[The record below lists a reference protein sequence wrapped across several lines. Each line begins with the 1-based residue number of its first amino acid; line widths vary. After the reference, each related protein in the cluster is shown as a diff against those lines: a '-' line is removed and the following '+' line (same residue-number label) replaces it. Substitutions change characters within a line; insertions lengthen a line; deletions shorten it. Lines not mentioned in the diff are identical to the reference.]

1 MDSVICPS
9 EKEQEVFFVYTELE
23 HDLKAIRTNLLAFVK
38 WILFALVIGGIV
50 GVVGSFFHHA
60 IDWGTELR
68 AAHWWLIFLLPVAG
82 IIIVASYQLTR
93 MTDDKGTE
101 FVIASVREGKPLRF
115 RTAPLIFLGTVL
127 THMTGGSAGREGA
140 ALQLGSCI
148 SGSLG
153 RVLKLDAKD
162 ERVFTM
168 CGMSAG
174 FSALFGTPL
183 AAAIFAMEVESI
195 GVMYY
200 AALVPCVLS
209 ALIANLISS
218 LLGVQSTAFTL
229 IETPTFSPAVFL
241 QVLVLG
247 ILFGAL
253 ASVFCRCMHLGGAL
267 YSKVKNPYVRVALG
281 GALVIVLTLI
291 EGSGDYN
298 GAGMEVINRALAG
311 DVVPWAFLLK
321 IIFTVVTLGAGFKG
335 GEIVPCFFVGATF
348 GCLMAPLL
356 GMDAG
361 FGAALGMV
369 AVFCGVTNS
378 PMTSILLG
386 YELFGGQG
394 VALMALCA
402 AVSYLLSGYSGL
414 YHEQKIMY
422 SKTEPVFINRKSGD
436 SD

>member
-1 MDSVICPS
+1 MPAWLS
-9 EKEQEVFFVYTELE
+9 
-23 HDLKAIRTNLLAFVK
+23 HDLSPIKNNAAAFLK
-38 WILFALVIGGIV
+38 WLLFACLIGGIM
-50 GVVGSFFHHA
+50 GVVGSGFHYA
-60 IDWGTELR
+60 IDWGTSLR
-68 AAHWWLIFLLPVAG
+68 QARRWLVCLLPVAG
-82 IIIVASYQLTR
+82 LVIVASYHVTR
-93 MTDDKGTE
+93 MEDDRGTE
-101 FVIASVREGKPLRF
+101 FVLASVREGKPLRF

-127 THMTGGSAGREGA
+127 THLTGGSAGREGA
-140 ALQLGSCI
+140 ALQLGGCI

-153 RVLKLDAKD
+153 RIMKLDAKD
-162 ERVFTM
+162 ERVITM
-168 CGMSAG
+168 CGMAAG

-183 AAAIFAMEVESI
+183 SAAVFAMEVESI

-218 LLGVQSTAFTL
+218 LLGVASTAYTL
-229 IETPTFSPAVFL
+229 ETVPGFSPVVFL
-241 QVLVLG
+241 QVIGLGVLC
-247 ILFGAL
+247 GAL
-253 ASVFCRCMHLGGAL
+253 ASLFCRSMRLGGRL
-267 YSKVKNPYVRVALG
+267 YGKLSNPYLRIALG
-281 GALVIVLTLI
+281 GVLVAALSLL

-298 GAGMEVINRALAG
+298 GAGMQVIAAALTGSA
-311 DVVPWAFLLK
+311 VPWAFVLK
-321 IIFTVVTLGAGFKG
+321 ILFTVLTLGAGFKG

-348 GCLMAPLL
+348 GCVVAPLM

-361 FGAALGMV
+361 FGAALGLV

-414 YHEQKIMY
+414 YKEQKIMY
-422 SKTEPVFINRKSGD
+422 SKTSTTFIDRKSGD
-436 SD
+436 S

>member
-1 MDSVICPS
+1 M
-9 EKEQEVFFVYTELE
+9 QTELK
-23 HDLKAIRTNLLAFVK
+23 HDLRAIRTNLLAFVK
-38 WILFALVIGGIV
+38 WILFALLTGVIV
-50 GVVGSFFHHA
+50 GAVGSLFHHA
-60 IDWGTELR
+60 IDWGTGLR
-68 AAHWWLIFLLPVAG
+68 GQYPWLLFFLPVAG
-82 IIIVASYQLTR
+82 VIIVASYQLTR
-93 MTDDKGTE
+93 MTDDRGTE

-140 ALQLGSCI
+140 ALQLGGCI

-153 RVLKLDAKD
+153 RVLRLDAKD
-162 ERVFTM
+162 ERIFTM

-200 AALVPCVLS
+200 AALVPCVLA
-209 ALIANLISS
+209 ALIANLVSS
-218 LLGVQSTAFTL
+218 LFGVQPTSFTL
-229 IETPTFSPAVFL
+229 AVIPDFSPIVLL
-241 QVLVLG
+241 QVLGLG
-247 ILFGAL
+247 LLFGAL
-253 ASVFCRCMHLGGAL
+253 ASVFCRCMHASSAL
-267 YSKVKNPYVRVALG
+267 YSKVKNPYFRIILG
-281 GALVIVLTLI
+281 GVLVILLTLI

-298 GAGMEVINRALAG
+298 GAGMGVITAALGGSA
-311 DVVPWAFLLK
+311 VPWAFALK
-321 IIFTVVTLGAGFKG
+321 IVFTALTLGAGYKG

-348 GCLMAPLL
+348 GCAVAPLL

-369 AVFCGVTNS
+369 AFFCGVTNS

-414 YHEQKIMY
+414 YHEQKILY

>member
-1 MDSVICPS
+1 MPAWLS
-9 EKEQEVFFVYTELE
+9 
-23 HDLKAIRTNLLAFVK
+23 HDLSAIKNNAAAFLK
-38 WILFALVIGGIV
+38 WLLFACLIGGIM
-50 GVVGSFFHHA
+50 GVVGSGFHYA
-60 IDWGTELR
+60 IDWGTSLR
-68 AAHWWLIFLLPVAG
+68 QAHRWLVCLLPVAG
-82 IIIVASYQLTR
+82 LIIVASYHVTR
-93 MTDDKGTE
+93 MEDDRGTE
-101 FVIASVREGKPLRF
+101 FVLASVREGKPLRF

-127 THMTGGSAGREGA
+127 THLTGGSAGREGA
-140 ALQLGSCI
+140 ALQLGGCI

-153 RVLKLDAKD
+153 RILKLDAKD
-162 ERVFTM
+162 ERVITM
-168 CGMSAG
+168 CGMAAG

-183 AAAIFAMEVESI
+183 SAAVFAMEVESI

-218 LLGVQSTAFTL
+218 LLGVASTAYTL
-229 IETPTFSPAVFL
+229 ETVPGFSPVVFL
-241 QVLVLG
+241 QVIGLGVLC
-247 ILFGAL
+247 GAL
-253 ASVFCRCMHLGGAL
+253 ASLFCRSMRLGGRL
-267 YSKVKNPYVRVALG
+267 YGKLSNPYLRIALG
-281 GALVIVLTLI
+281 GVLVAALSLL

-298 GAGMEVINRALAG
+298 GAGMQVIAAALTGSA
-311 DVVPWAFLLK
+311 VPWAFVLK
-321 IIFTVVTLGAGFKG
+321 ILFTVLTLGAGFKG

-348 GCLMAPLL
+348 GCVVAPLM

-361 FGAALGMV
+361 FGAALGLV

-414 YHEQKIMY
+414 YKEQKIMY
-422 SKTEPVFINRKSGD
+422 SKTSTTFIDRKSGD
-436 SD
+436 S

>member
-1 MDSVICPS
+1 MPAWLS
-9 EKEQEVFFVYTELE
+9 
-23 HDLKAIRTNLLAFVK
+23 HDLSAIKNNAAAFLK
-38 WILFALVIGGIV
+38 WLLFACLIGGIM
-50 GVVGSFFHHA
+50 GVVGSGFHYA
-60 IDWGTELR
+60 IDWGTSLR
-68 AAHWWLIFLLPVAG
+68 QAHRWLVCLLPVAG
-82 IIIVASYQLTR
+82 LVIVASYHVTR
-93 MTDDKGTE
+93 MEDDRGTE
-101 FVIASVREGKPLRF
+101 FVLASVREGKPLRF

-127 THMTGGSAGREGA
+127 THLTGGSAGREGA
-140 ALQLGSCI
+140 ALQLGGCI

-153 RVLKLDAKD
+153 RIMKLDAKD
-162 ERVFTM
+162 ERVITM
-168 CGMSAG
+168 CGMAAG

-183 AAAIFAMEVESI
+183 SAAVFAMEVESI

-218 LLGVQSTAFTL
+218 LLGVASTAYTL
-229 IETPTFSPAVFL
+229 ETVPGFSPVVFL
-241 QVLVLG
+241 QVIGLGVLC
-247 ILFGAL
+247 GAL
-253 ASVFCRCMHLGGAL
+253 ASLFCRAMRLGGRL
-267 YSKVKNPYVRVALG
+267 YGKLSNPYLRIALG
-281 GALVIVLTLI
+281 GVLVAALSLL

-298 GAGMEVINRALAG
+298 GAGMQVIAAALTGSA
-311 DVVPWAFLLK
+311 VPWAFVLK
-321 IIFTVVTLGAGFKG
+321 ILFTVLTLGAGFKG

-348 GCLMAPLL
+348 GCVVAPLM

-361 FGAALGMV
+361 FGAALGLV

-414 YHEQKIMY
+414 YKEQKIMY
-422 SKTEPVFINRKSGD
+422 SKTSTTFIDRKSGD
-436 SD
+436 S

>member
-1 MDSVICPS
+1 MH
-9 EKEQEVFFVYTELE
+9 TELQ

-38 WILFALVIGGIV
+38 WILFALLIGCLV
-50 GVVGSFFHHA
+50 GVVGSLFHHA
-60 IDWGTELR
+60 IDWGTALR
-68 AAHWWLIFLLPVAG
+68 EAHWWLIFLLPVAG
-82 IIIVASYQLTR
+82 VLIVASYQLTR
-93 MTDDKGTE
+93 MTDDRGTE

-140 ALQLGSCI
+140 ALQLGGCI

-162 ERVFTM
+162 ERIITM

-183 AAAIFAMEVESI
+183 AAAVFAMEVESI

-218 LLGVQSTAFTL
+218 LLGVQSTSFTL
-229 IETPTFSPAVFL
+229 SVIPDFTVISLL
-241 QVLVLG
+241 QVLALG

-253 ASVFCRCMHLGGAL
+253 ASIFCRCMHVGGYL
-267 YSKVKNPYVRVALG
+267 YQKVQNPYLRVALG
-281 GALVIVLTLI
+281 GVLVIALTLI

-298 GAGMEVINRALAG
+298 GAGMAVITRALAG
-311 DVVPWAFLLK
+311 TAVPWAFLLK
-321 IIFTVVTLGAGFKG
+321 IIFTVITLGAGYKG

-348 GCLMAPLL
+348 GCVMAPLI

-386 YELFGGQG
+386 YELFGGEG
-394 VALMALCA
+394 LALMALSA

-414 YHEQKIMY
+414 YHEQKILY

>member
-1 MDSVICPS
+1 MHS
-9 EKEQEVFFVYTELE
+9 EIK
-23 HDLKAIRTNLLAFVK
+23 HDLKAIRTNVLAFFK
-38 WILFALVIGGIV
+38 WILFALITGGIV
-50 GVVGSFFHHA
+50 GVVGSLFHHA
-60 IDWGTELR
+60 IDHGTALR
-68 AAHWWLIFLLPVAG
+68 GEYPWLLFLLPVAG
-82 IIIVASYQLTR
+82 VIIVASYQVTR
-93 MTDDKGTE
+93 MSDDKGTE
-101 FVIASVREGKPLRF
+101 FVISAVREGKALRF

-127 THMTGGSAGREGA
+127 THLTGGSAGREGA
-140 ALQLGSCI
+140 ALQLGGCI

-153 RVLKLDAKD
+153 RVLRLDAKD
-162 ERVFTM
+162 ERIITM

-183 AAAIFAMEVESI
+183 AAAVFAMEVESI

-218 LLGVQSTAFTL
+218 AMGVQSTAFTL
-229 IETPTFSPAVFL
+229 TAVPEFSAVVFL

-247 ILFGAL
+247 IAFAVL
-253 ASVFCRCMHLGGAL
+253 ASLFCRCMHLGSHL
-267 YSKVKNPYVRVALG
+267 YQKVANPYLRVILG
-281 GALVIVLTLI
+281 GVIVIALTFL
-291 EGSGDYN
+291 EGSGHYN
-298 GAGMEVINRALAG
+298 GAGMDVITQALAG
-311 DVVPWAFLLK
+311 SAVPWAFALK
-321 IIFTVVTLGAGFKG
+321 ILFTVVTLGAGFKG

-348 GCLMAPLL
+348 GCVCAPLI

-414 YHEQKIMY
+414 YHAQKILY
-422 SKTEPVFINRKSGD
+422 SKTEPVYINHSAD
-436 SD
+436 DHS

>member
-1 MDSVICPS
+1 LLS
-9 EKEQEVFFVYTELE
+9 KLK
-23 HDLKAIRTNLLAFVK
+23 HDLSHDGAAIRSNFWAFFK
-38 WILFALVIGGIV
+38 WLLFACLIGGIT
-50 GVVGSFFHHA
+50 GLVGSAFHWA
-60 IDWGTELR
+60 LDW
-68 AAHWWLIFLLPVAG
+68 AAEVRGANPWLLFLLPVAG
-82 IIIVASYQLTR
+82 VVIVASYQVTR
-93 MTDDKGTE
+93 MEDDRGTE
-101 FVIASVREGKPLRF
+101 FVLAAVREGKSLRF

-127 THMTGGSAGREGA
+127 THLTGGSAGREGA
-140 ALQLGSCI
+140 ALQLGGCI

-162 ERVFTM
+162 ERIITM
-168 CGMSAG
+168 CGMAGG

-183 AAAIFAMEVESI
+183 AAAVFAMEVESI

-209 ALIANLISS
+209 ALIAKLIAG
-218 LLGVQSTAFTL
+218 LLGVTPTAFTL
-229 IETPTFSPAVFL
+229 ESVPSITPITLL
-241 QVLVLG
+241 QVVGLGVLFA
-247 ILFGAL
+247 IL
-253 ASVFCRCMHLGGAL
+253 ASLFCRVMKLSGGL
-267 YSKVKNPYVRVALG
+267 YHKIANPYLRIVVGGVVVA
-281 GALVIVLTLI
+281 ALTTL

-298 GAGMEVINRALAG
+298 GAGMPVIVLAVAG
-311 DVVPWAFLLK
+311 TAVPWAFALK
-321 IIFTVVTLGAGFKG
+321 IFFTSLTLGAGFKG

-348 GCLMAPLL
+348 GCVAAPLL
-356 GMDAG
+356 GVNAG

-414 YHEQKIMY
+414 YHEQKIVY
-422 SKTEPVFINRKSGD
+422 SKTEPVFINRKSGEEE
-436 SD
+436 

>member
-1 MDSVICPS
+1 MHH
-9 EKEQEVFFVYTELE
+9 ELT
-23 HDLKAIRTNLLAFVK
+23 HDLRAIRTNTLAFIK
-38 WILFALVIGGIV
+38 WILFALLIGGIV
-50 GVVGSFFHHA
+50 GVVGSLFHHA
-60 IDWGTELR
+60 IDHGTALR
-68 AAHWWLIFLLPVAG
+68 GAHPWLLFLLPVAG
-82 IIIVASYQLTR
+82 LIIVASYHLTR

-101 FVIASVREGKPLRF
+101 FVISAVREGKALRF

-140 ALQLGSCI
+140 ALQLGGCI

-162 ERVFTM
+162 ERIITM

-183 AAAIFAMEVESI
+183 AAAVFAMEVESI

-209 ALIANLISS
+209 ALIANLISTAM
-218 LLGVQSTAFTL
+218 GVQSTSFTL
-229 IETPTFSPAVFL
+229 AAVPDFSAIVLL

-247 ILFGAL
+247 IAFAVI
-253 ASVFCRCMHLGGAL
+253 ASLFCRSMHLGSHI
-267 YSKVKNPYVRVALG
+267 YSKVTNPYLRVVIG
-281 GALVIVLTLI
+281 GALVILLTLL

-298 GAGMEVINRALAG
+298 GAGMAVIIDALAG
-311 DVVPWAFLLK
+311 AAVPWAFILK
-321 IIFTVVTLGAGFKG
+321 IIFTVITLGAGYKG

-348 GCLMAPLL
+348 GCVAAPLI

-394 VALMALCA
+394 VALMALCI

-414 YHEQKIMY
+414 YHAQKIVY
-422 SKTEPVFINRKSGD
+422 SKTEPVFINRTSGEED
-436 SD
+436 DA